1 MNEVD
6 SKAGDFKHELITL
19 MPTENEIKRLEEE
32 RKLEEELTQKNLN
45 QEDLGDE
52 AKLAKY
58 V

>member
-32 RKLEEELTQKNLN
+32 QKLEEELTQKNLN

>member
-19 MPTENEIKRLEEE
+19 MPTEIEIKRQEEE